1 MALEKVIYDKR
12 PAGVGFGAGWLLSV
26 WLEAAAGGGADR
38 EPHAADKREADPLQR
53 AGPMCVVGLSASV
66 KHNVCVFGIV
76 VQLRSH
82 FFPYGV
88 AEWISVDFCLGD
100 PLT

>member
-1 MALEKVIYDKR
+1 MTKDLPGWGSGR
-12 PAGVGFGAGWLLSV
+12 GRCFLFGWKLRL
-26 WLEAAAGGGADR
+26 GGAADR

-66 KHNVCVFGIV
+66 KHNVCVFGVV
-76 VQLRSH
+76 VQLHSH

-88 AEWISVDFCLGD
+88 AEWISVDFRLGD
-100 PLT
+100 PLA

>member
-1 MALEKVIYDKR
+1 MTKDLPGWGSGRGIVACGW
-12 PAGVGFGAGWLLSV
+12 AGRYGWC
-26 WLEAAAGGGADR
+26 AADR
-38 EPHAADKREADPLQR
+38 KPCAADKREADPLQR
-53 AGPMCVVGLSASV
+53 VGPMCVVGLSASI

-88 AEWISVDFCLGD
+88 AEWISIDFCLGD
-100 PLT
+100 PLA

>member
-1 MALEKVIYDKR
+1 MTKR
-12 PAGVGFGAGWLLSV
+12 PAGVGFGAGPLLSV
-26 WLEAAAGGGADR
+26 WLEAAAGGQ
-38 EPHAADKREADPLQR
+38 PIVNHTQPIREADPLQK
-53 AGPMCVVGLSASV
+53 AGPMCVIGLSASV

-88 AEWISVDFCLGD
+88 AEWISVDFRLGD
-100 PLT
+100 PLA